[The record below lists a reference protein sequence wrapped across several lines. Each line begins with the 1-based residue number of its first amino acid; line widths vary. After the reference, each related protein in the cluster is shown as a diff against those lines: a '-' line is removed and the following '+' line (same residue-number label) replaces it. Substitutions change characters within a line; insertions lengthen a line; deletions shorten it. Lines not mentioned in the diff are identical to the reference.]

1 MYTQTARTS
10 KDGGVAPGNHP
21 AGLDRDIDSEIRMTA
36 SVYSS
41 LYNSSG
47 GEGRE
52 ILGQVE
58 MDLHASTAPEAG
70 EESGA
75 LGTAFRAYDE
85 LEAYRE
91 SARAVRRDVVRAR
104 EDVRAQRRAEGM
116 SVWEEDAVCA
126 GEEDEAR
133 SIALTDDEMGDGAC
147 RGGGGARE
155 AAGEVKAGGGL
166 GVGGEDEMVS
176 CQRQGDKTSTKT
188 PSRPPRPGGDSRI
201 AREEPEAC
209 ASAAEAAA
217 GGWDEE
223 REMRVRERGRRA
235 DFFATHMQSSV

>member
-1 MYTQTARTS
+1 MCTQTASTS
-10 KDGGVAPGNHP
+10 KGGGVAPGNHP

-58 MDLHASTAPEAG
+58 VDLHASTAPEAG

-116 SVWEEDAVCA
+116 SVWEEDAVSA
-126 GEEDEAR
+126 GEDEAR
-133 SIALTDDEMGDGAC
+133 SIALADDEMGEGAG

-155 AAGEVKAGGGL
+155 AAGEVKAGGGF
-166 GVGGEDEMVS
+166 GGDGEDEMVS
-176 CQRQGDKTSTKT
+176 CQRAGDQTSTRT
-188 PSRPPRPGGDSRI
+188 PSRPPRRRGDSRI

>member
-58 MDLHASTAPEAG
+58 VDLHASTAPEAG

-91 SARAVRRDVVRAR
+91 SARAVRCDVVRAR

-116 SVWEEDAVCA
+116 SVWEEDAVSA
-126 GEEDEAR
+126 GEDEAR
-133 SIALTDDEMGDGAC
+133 SIALADDEMGEGAG
-147 RGGGGARE
+147 RGGEGARE
-155 AAGEVKAGGGL
+155 EAGEVKAGGGF
-166 GVGGEDEMVS
+166 GGDGEDEMVS

>member
-155 AAGEVKAGGGL
+155 AAG
-166 GVGGEDEMVS
+166 D
-176 CQRQGDKTSTKT
+176 
-188 PSRPPRPGGDSRI
+188 DSRSKLRDMI
-201 AREEPEAC
+201 AKQ
-209 ASAAEAAA
+209 SANL
-217 GGWDEE
+217 
-223 REMRVRERGRRA
+223 
-235 DFFATHMQSSV
+235 